1 MTKDHISA
9 GLLALSIIA
18 GVVCVLAGQTEI
30 GAPLL
35 TLAVGIA
42 IHSPVTK

>member
-1 MTKDHISA
+1 MTKNQISA

-18 GVVCVLAGQTEI
+18 GVVCVVAGEREI

-42 IHSPVTK
+42 IHSPVAQ